1 MYSGI
6 RELLSLVFE
15 SILGPLFDT
24 GKSNSKLAKLSRRP
38 KFIASF
44 DKENFLGINGDR
56 CRCCFRL

>member
-24 GKSNSKLAKLSRRP
+24 GKSNSKSKTLQKAKIYCL
-38 KFIASF
+38 F
-44 DKENFLGINGDR
+44 
-56 CRCCFRL
+56 